1 MKIRI
6 FVCAFVIVPIVAII
20 YTWIK
25 PKDDVKPPRNDFLKA
40 CEPLN
45 CDKSKSRTWIKIPD
59 TNIDYQVLRPKDNNY
74 YLRRNASGKLD
85 KNGAIFYDCDTSF
98 GGGNAVIYGH
108 NMQNNKMFS
117 ELEFY
122 RKESFAKSH
131 NSIYIVDK
139 RGSKVSK
146 QKYLVKAWMLIDD
159 KFSKK
164 KLDELKKSLVNRGK
178 VQGGVSKI
186 KCYGDIDGNK
196 SIMLI
201 TCASR
206 RALEDKRILV
216 YAEKVNRR

>member
-6 FVCAFVIVPIVAII
+6 FVCAFVMVSIAAII
-20 YTWIK
+20 YTWII
-25 PKDDVKPPRNDFLKA
+25 PKDDEKLQKNDFLKA
-40 CEPLN
+40 CETLN
-45 CDKSKSRTWIKIPD
+45 CDKSKSCTWIKIPD

-74 YLRRNASGKLD
+74 YLRRNASGKFD
-85 KNGAIFYDCDTSF
+85 RNGAIFYDCDTSS
-98 GGGNAVIYGH
+98 GDGNAVIYGH

-122 RKESFAKSH
+122 RKEAFVKSH
-131 NSIYIVDK
+131 NFIYIMDK

-164 KLDELKKSLVNRGK
+164 KLDELKKSFVNRGR
-178 VQGGVSKI
+178 VQGGVSQI

-206 RALEDKRILV
+206 RTLEDKRILV
-216 YAEKVNRR
+216 YAEKS